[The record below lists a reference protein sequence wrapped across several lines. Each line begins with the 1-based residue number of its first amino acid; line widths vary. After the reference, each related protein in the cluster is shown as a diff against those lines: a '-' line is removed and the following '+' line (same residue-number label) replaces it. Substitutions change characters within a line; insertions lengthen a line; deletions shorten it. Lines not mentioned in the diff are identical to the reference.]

1 MKLELKKF
9 DITHIKSDSVVVL
22 IGKRNTGKS
31 FLVKDLLYYHTD
43 LPIGTVVSATESANR
58 FYGDFIPNAFIHE
71 EVDPQLVQNVIT
83 RQKLVMKKLNKE
95 KKLYGTSRIDPRS
108 FIILDDCLYD
118 GSWAK
123 DIKIYALY
131 L

>member
-1 MKLELKKF
+1 MSL
-9 DITHIKSDSVVVL
+9 VL

-43 LPIGTVVSATESANR
+43 LPIGTVVSATESVPDFMEI
-58 FYGDFIPNAFIHE
+58 FYPNAFIHE

-95 KKLYGTSRIDPRS
+95 KNYMEPRIDPRS
-108 FIILDDCLYD
+108 FIILDDWNND

-123 DIKIYALY
+123 DKKYTLYIYEW
-131 L
+131 